1 MLMLKNVIFK
11 QTPPLCTYYNS
22 AQTKEDSKGGNYFD
36 SVYEINIIFRYNNPL
51 CTYYSSAQTK
61 EDSKGGKPLAVLRG
75 RVQREGEN
83 RNFPSL
89 CAFFAILSWHQESM
103 KKEKS

>member
-1 MLMLKNVIFK
+1 MQKNHLYAFIKSPHEPRKIPKQVASLIVFFK
-11 QTPPLCTYYNS
+11 ILSISKISPLCFY
-22 AQTKEDSKGGNYFD
+22 KK
-36 SVYEINIIFRYNNPL
+36 SV
-51 CTYYSSAQTK
+51 QTK

-83 RNFPSL
+83 RNFSSL

-103 KKEKS
+103 KKRKKIEFF